1 MAIGPRTFL
10 DELISLANGENI
22 VHHSATAYPVLS
34 REEIL
39 RRQPDVIIATSDI
52 VHSTTDLLTPYPEWK
67 SLDAVQRKQVA
78 ASSTPALSAGQ
89 GHASSTACSQSSKPS
104 TPPSDFCSDS
114 FLLFTFH
121 SEYIPRAAI
130 GFPQTQLQALT
141 TMTDSSKSLFVAVAG
156 NIGAGKSSL
165 TRLLSEH
172 FGWNPYFESVD
183 DNPYLPDFYADM
195 KRWSFHLQIYFLAN
209 RFKHH
214 KRMTESGEPVIQ
226 DRSIYEDAE
235 IFARNLHD
243 IGKMDDR
250 DYSNY
255 VSLFQVMT
263 DYLKSPD
270 LMVYLRASVDT
281 LIQQISRS
289 RALF

>member
-1 MAIGPRTFL
+1 M
-10 DELISLANGENI
+10 
-22 VHHSATAYPVLS
+22 
-34 REEIL
+34 
-39 RRQPDVIIATSDI
+39 
-52 VHSTTDLLTPYPEWK
+52 K
-67 SLDAVQRKQVA
+67 
-78 ASSTPALSAGQ
+78 
-89 GHASSTACSQSSKPS
+89 
-104 TPPSDFCSDS
+104 
-114 FLLFTFH
+114 
-121 SEYIPRAAI
+121 
-130 GFPQTQLQALT
+130 
-141 TMTDSSKSLFVAVAG
+141 DSSKSLFIAVAG

-165 TRLLSEH
+165 TRFLGER
-172 FGWNPYFESVD
+172 FGWKPYFESVD

-195 KRWSFHLQIYFLAN
+195 DRWSFQLQIYFLAN

-255 VSLFQVMT
+255 VSLFEVMT

-270 LMVYLRASVDT
+270 LLVYLRASVDT
-281 LIQQISRS
+281 LLQQISRRGRS
-289 RALF
+289 FEQGIQREYLEQLNKHYENWTANYHRGPLLIIESDNLDFVNRQADLDKIVRLVRQKLDSTTA

>member
-1 MAIGPRTFL
+1 
-10 DELISLANGENI
+10 
-22 VHHSATAYPVLS
+22 
-34 REEIL
+34 
-39 RRQPDVIIATSDI
+39 
-52 VHSTTDLLTPYPEWK
+52 
-67 SLDAVQRKQVA
+67 
-78 ASSTPALSAGQ
+78 
-89 GHASSTACSQSSKPS
+89 
-104 TPPSDFCSDS
+104 
-114 FLLFTFH
+114 
-121 SEYIPRAAI
+121 
-130 GFPQTQLQALT
+130 
-141 TMTDSSKSLFVAVAG
+141 MTDSSKSLFVAVAG

-165 TRLLSEH
+165 TRLLAER

-183 DNPYLPDFYADM
+183 DNPYLPDFYGDM
-195 KRWSFHLQIYFLAN
+195 SRWSFHLQIYFLAN

-270 LMVYLRASVDT
+270 LMIYLRASIDT
-281 LIQQISRS
+281 LVQQISRRGRS
-289 RALF
+289 FEQGIQREYLEQLNKHYEGWITNYHRGPLLIIESDNLDFVNRQTDLEQIVRLVKGRLSSTRA